1 MENLF
6 SPTRATVAMASG
18 EPGAPGFSGASTSA
32 PKAREILAPP
42 PSRVARGPEAA
53 FAVEVLSMPC
63 AAVVVG
69 AAMVVGAGAEAD
81 VPEAVAGVVVA
92 GVLLA
97 LATGV
102 AAEGV
107 ATAADAVAVP
117 FAFVPVTVVAGVAA
131 GIA

>member
-6 SPTRATVAMASG
+6 RPTRAAVAMASG

-32 PKAREILAPP
+32 PKASEMRAPP
-42 PSRVARGPEAA
+42 PSRVAKGPEAV
-53 FAVEVLSMPC
+53 FGVEVLSVPC
-63 AAVVVG
+63 AAVV
-69 AAMVVGAGAEAD
+69 
-81 VPEAVAGVVVA
+81 PEAAVTVVAGVVVP

-97 LATGV
+97 LATVV
-102 AAEGV
+102 AAEAGV

-117 FAFVPVTVVAGVAA
+117 FSFVPVTVAAGVAA

>member
-32 PKAREILAPP
+32 PKAREILAPW

-53 FAVEVLSMPC
+53 FVVEVLFMPC
-63 AAVVVG
+63 AVAVAG
-69 AAMVVGAGAEAD
+69 AAAAV
-81 VPEAVAGVVVA
+81 VPEAAVAVVAGVVVP

-97 LATGV
+97 LATVV
-102 AAEGV
+102 AADVGA
-107 ATAADAVAVP
+107 ATATDAV
-117 FAFVPVTVVAGVAA
+117 VVAG
-131 GIA
+131 IA